1 MDVREAVGAAKDY
14 VARVFAEEDIG
25 SIGLEEVEFDYD
37 SNVWKITVSFTRPG
51 DRQDPF
57 KALAPSRTGGKQVR
71 YSYKIVNIDDD
82 SGKVISLKHRVLA
95 AAD

>member
-37 SNVWKITVSFTRPG
+37 SECLENNRSASRGLVIDKTA
-51 DRQDPF
+51 F
-57 KALAPSRTGGKQVR
+57 KCPCTKPSRRKTGA
-71 YSYKIVNIDDD
+71 IF
-82 SGKVISLKHRVLA
+82 L
-95 AAD
+95 